1 MKRRLA
7 TGIQLRNHRLDT
19 PNCLTY
25 DKLCSEKHFIRRLS
39 QFENAFFT
47 GSKAK
52 TDEGQMSNFD
62 LMDYAPIGLMF
73 LVAFGFAVSQIL
85 VTQLIGPKKKTAT
98 KLMPYE
104 CGKDP
109 VGSARDRFSVKFYSV
124 AVIFLLFDIEVL
136 FMIPFAVA
144 FKSLLGLERLSGIAY
159 GTIAF
164 IEILVF
170 IGTLIVGYIYVWK
183 KGVFDWGLQARA
195 EARAEAKE
203 AARRRREAAERQ
215 KLAA

>member
-1 MKRRLA
+1 
-7 TGIQLRNHRLDT
+7 
-19 PNCLTY
+19 
-25 DKLCSEKHFIRRLS
+25 
-39 QFENAFFT
+39 
-47 GSKAK
+47 
-52 TDEGQMSNFD
+52 MSNFN

-73 LVAFGFAVSQIL
+73 LVALGFAVSQIL

-144 FKSLLGLERLSGIAY
+144 FKSLLGLEKFSGIAF

-170 IGTLIVGYIYVWK
+170 IATLIVGYIYVWK
-183 KGVFDWGLQARA
+183 KGIFDWGLQARA
-195 EARAEAKE
+195 EARAEAK
-203 AARRRREAAERQ
+203 AMARARREAAANR
-215 KLAA
+215 KMAA